1 MIAFNLSG
9 ILSAKPEFMIVIAQG
24 TDMKDPAT
32 SACIQWLEH
41 CVWAGVKKQLPC
53 ADVNMMSGIIAML
66 DFGRQQALLG
76 TQNAVTMEDISGA
89 MGVEYMI
96 LISAT
101 ILPNSVVCKATSFN
115 MRKKASIAEG
125 FLQAQGSNFIECA
138 NQVADMM
145 IKELIKYEI
154 CPYTGTINT
163 EVKTEL
169 TTKKT
174 DSYPVYCNGKDGLYK
189 LVADTVKNS
198 SVNWKF
204 TKLKK
209 NQTDGTVSYNLYEVS
224 NVEEQNDC
232 YKCTSGREGSRMYT
246 ETVTQTAVIEGL
258 SKESSF
264 EGEKVSD
271 AYCKL
276 VFEDN
281 GTYFLQVK
289 SASKRGNRKV
299 KTIQKAEGTCGNMN
313 PPPKN
318 ETLENDVDISIKET
332 FGPFQGT
339 SEEKVL
345 SQKQTITRIDPLTK
359 EKTTISFDFNLKRD

>member
-1 MIAFNLSG
+1 MLAFNLSG
-9 ILSAKPEFMIVIAQG
+9 ILSAKPQFMIVISQG

-32 SACIQWLEH
+32 SACINWLEH
-41 CVWAGVKKQLPC
+41 CVWDGFKKQLPC
-53 ADVNMMSGIIAML
+53 ADVNMMSGIEAML
-66 DFGRQQALLG
+66 NFGRQQALLG
-76 TQNAVTMEDISGA
+76 TQNAVTMDDISGA

-101 ILPNSVVCKATSFN
+101 ILTNSVVCKATCFN

-125 FLQAQGSNFIECA
+125 FLQAQGSDFIECGS
-138 NQVADMM
+138 QVADMM
-145 IKELIKYEI
+145 IKELVKYEI
-154 CPYTGTINT
+154 CPYTGSINVQ
-163 EVKTEL
+163 VKTESS
-169 TTKKT
+169 TKKT

-189 LVADTVKNS
+189 LVSNSNKNS
-198 SVNWKF
+198 DVNWKF

-209 NQTDGTVSYNLYEVS
+209 NRTDGTVTYNLYEDS
-224 NVEEQNDC
+224 DIEEQNDC
-232 YKCTSGREGSRMYT
+232 FKCPSGREGSRMYT
-246 ETVTQTAVIEGL
+246 ERITQTVVIEGL

-264 EGEKVSD
+264 EGEQVSD
-271 AYCKL
+271 AYCQL

-281 GTYFLQVK
+281 DTYFLQVK
-289 SASKRGNRKV
+289 SASKKGNRKV
-299 KTIQKAEGTCGNMN
+299 KTTQKAEGTCGNMN

-318 ETLENDVDISIKET
+318 ETLENNVDISIKER